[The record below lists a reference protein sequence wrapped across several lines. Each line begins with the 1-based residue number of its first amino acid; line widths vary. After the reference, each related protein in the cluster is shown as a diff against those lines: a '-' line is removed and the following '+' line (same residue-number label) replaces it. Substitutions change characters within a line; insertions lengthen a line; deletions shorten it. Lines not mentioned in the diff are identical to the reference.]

1 MHMLKKNP
9 LLIVVLLLFIVL
21 PFFNKSISFITD
33 YFWFGEI
40 ALTNVF
46 TKIFFTKVMCG
57 LVGFLFTLT
66 VLWLNLFVADK
77 FSSGKVFIPSSMVGY
92 AVFSQLSK
100 FSLKVFFLITAVIA
114 FFVGIWAS
122 GQWELY
128 LQFINATAFN
138 IADPLFKRDIG
149 YYVFSL
155 PFLRSAVYGI
165 TGILVVSFVVSVIIY
180 IIRGGIYV
188 ASLPLNIPLKP
199 RAHLLIL
206 GSIIIALFYFHFDFS
221 LSSMVTR
228 SSTILNGAGYADVNF
243 EIPVLKFLKVASLIA
258 AIFVLSSIFMR
269 TLVFAGGVAV
279 ILLIGALVGSVGNQ
293 VLHKL
298 VVAPNELSRE
308 TPYINL
314 SIAGT
319 QAAYNI
325 DKIQEVEFSPTEN
338 LSRADL
344 EENSATLKN
353 IRLWDHKPLQTTYSQ
368 LQEIR
373 TYYEFLDVDND
384 RYMID
389 GELRQVMLSPR
400 ELVPSSLPSRIWI
413 NERLSYTHG
422 YGLCLGPVNQVTK
435 EGLPEFFIKNIP
447 PVASSS
453 ISVNRPEIYFG
464 ESDAGYVVVNTAAK
478 EFDYPSGEQNVYS
491 DYDGTGGIK
500 IGNIFKRLLFVAHFK
515 ELKLLLSNDIK
526 SDSRVLMYRQI
537 LQRVRH
543 AAPFFKYDQDPY
555 MVITDNGDLIWIV
568 DGYTI
573 TDAYPYS
580 YNSGGLNYIRNS
592 VKVCV
597 DAYNGDIKFYLS
609 DDSDPIVKMYASM
622 FPGMI
627 QSIDKMPQDIRS
639 HLRYPQSMFALQA
652 KVYSTFHMTDPQVFY
667 NKEDLWKV
675 PGTQNGI
682 ETPMAPYYT
691 IMKLAGVGD
700 REEFILMVPF
710 TPAKKD
716 NMIAWLA
723 ARCDG
728 DDYGKLLVFNFPK
741 QKLVYGPRQIDSRI
755 NQDPEIARQLTL
767 WNQGGS
773 RVLRGSLLVIPVAQ
787 SLLFVQPLYIEAQ
800 GGGLPELKRVI
811 VAFGNSIAMEENLE
825 LSLSRIFGSF
835 ETDGTKSKSLQSGTV
850 SETALTQSEYMSSV
864 KELISVAQN
873 EYEKGQKALTSG
885 DLGGYGDA
893 MKRVRELINEMAKKV
908 Q

>member
-1 MHMLKKNP
+1 MFKKNP
-9 LLIVVLLLFIVL
+9 LLIIVMFLFIVL
-21 PFFNKSISFITD
+21 PFFNKSISFIID

-40 ALTNVF
+40 ALANVF
-46 TKIFFTKVMCG
+46 TKIVFTKVMCG
-57 LVGFLFTLT
+57 ITGFLFTIII
-66 VLWLNLFVADK
+66 LWLNLFVADK

-100 FSLKVFFLITAVIA
+100 FSLKVFFTISAVIA
-114 FFVGIWAS
+114 FLVGLWAA

-128 LQFINATAFN
+128 LQFVNATRFN
-138 IADPLFKRDIG
+138 LADPLFNRDIG

-155 PFLRSAVYGI
+155 PFVRSVMYGI
-165 TGILVVSFVVSVIIY
+165 IGILIISLVSSVIIY
-180 IIRGGIYV
+180 IVRGGIYV
-188 ASLPLNIPLKP
+188 ASLPVNIPFKP
-199 RAHLLIL
+199 RVHLLL
-206 GSIIIALFYFHFDFS
+206 LASIIIALFYFHFDFA
-221 LSSMVTR
+221 LSSMVTKN
-228 SSTILNGAGYADVNF
+228 STILNGAGYADVNF
-243 EIPVLKFLKVASLIA
+243 EIPVLKFLKIASLIA
-258 AIFVLSSIFMR
+258 AIVVLSS
-269 TLVFAGGVAV
+269 VFSRSLLPAGGVVA
-279 ILLIGALVGSVGNQ
+279 LLILGTFFGSAGNQ
-293 VLHKL
+293 ILHKL

-308 TPYINL
+308 TPYIKL

-325 DKIQEVEFSPTEN
+325 DKIQQVEFSPTED
-338 LSRADL
+338 LSKNAL

-353 IRLWDHKPLQTTYSQ
+353 IRLWDHKPLQTTFSQ

-447 PVASSS
+447 PVPSGS
-453 ISVNRPEIYFG
+453 IKVNRPEIYFG
-464 ESDAGYVVVNTAAK
+464 ESDAGYVVVNTTAK

-491 DYDGTGGIK
+491 KYNGNGGVT
-500 IGNIFKRLLFVAHFK
+500 IGNFFKRLLFVAHFK

-526 SDSRVLMYRQI
+526 SDSRVLMHRQI
-537 LQRVRH
+537 LERVRH

-555 MVITDNGDLIWIV
+555 MVISDAGRLVWII

-573 TDAYPYS
+573 TNAYPYS

-592 VKVCV
+592 VKVCI
-597 DAYNGDIKFYLS
+597 DAYNGDIQFYLA
-609 DDSDPIVKMYASM
+609 DANDPIVKMYASM
-622 FPGMI
+622 FPDMI
-627 QSIDKMPQDIRS
+627 KSIDEMPKDIRS
-639 HLRYPQSMFALQA
+639 HLRYPQTMFALQA

-675 PGTQNGI
+675 PATQNGN
-682 ETPMAPYYT
+682 ESPMAPYYT
-691 IMKLAGVGD
+691 IMKLSGVGD
-700 REEFILMVPF
+700 KEEFILMVPF

-741 QKLVYGPRQIDSRI
+741 QKLIYGPRQIDSRI
-755 NQDPEIARQLTL
+755 NQDPEISRQLTL

-773 RVLRGSLLVIPVAQ
+773 RVIRGSLLVIPVAQ
-787 SLLFVQPLYIEAQ
+787 SLLFIQPLYIEAQ

-811 VAFGNSIAMEENLE
+811 VSFGNSIAMEENLE
-825 LSLSRIFGSF
+825 RSLSRIFGNIS
-835 ETDGTKSKSLQSGTV
+835 TDRVNPDSPSLESVSGIAA
-850 SETALTQSEYMSSV
+850 SQSERGDNASV
-864 KELISVAQN
+864 KELISRAQD
-873 EYEKGQKALTSG
+873 EYDKGQKSLSSG

-893 MKRVRELINEMAKKV
+893 MKRVRELINEMAKQV